1 MVRGMDFMRSERLS
15 IEEKKP
21 VEKFD
26 QLYKTLL
33 TPISFITA
41 ISCSFDMFT
50 ANLFF
55 AYPSQFEDIFKT
67 LQGITPRGYLDAI
80 LTFIAWDFFFLLCS
94 ITIFCV
100 AFYWKKKGEI
110 SGRTASLFFLLL
122 DLLFVLYPRMLWIGE
137 MSATT
142 YFFLALLITSILTAY
157 IGIKMEGRT
166 RNIIPLVVILSII
179 TWLLTFGFKFS

>member
-1 MVRGMDFMRSERLS
+1 MSEG
-15 IEEKKP
+15 IEREKKP

-26 QLYKTLL
+26 QLYRTLL

-41 ISCSFDMFT
+41 ISCSFDMFL

-55 AYPSQFEDIFKT
+55 AYPSQFEDFFKT
-67 LQGITPRGYLDAI
+67 LQGITPRTYLDAI
-80 LTFIAWDFFFLLCS
+80 INYSAWDFFFLFCS
-94 ITIFCV
+94 ITIFCFV
-100 AFYWKKKGEI
+100 FYKKKKGEI
-110 SGRTASLFFLLL
+110 SGRIASLFFLFL

-157 IGIKMEGRT
+157 IGIKMGGRT
-166 RNIIPLVVILSII
+166 RNMILLVVILSII
-179 TWLLTFGFKFS
+179 TWLLTYGFKFQ